1 MGEEPI
7 GVGMARRRRSSPQ
20 RGMQKEQ
27 WLRSGD
33 PHRARRWAYDELLF
47 GSLGDRERLSELRA
61 VLEELEQARTELA
74 RVYLELDEHVTRISI
89 LERRLHELTPEAERE
104 ERRRVASTPL
114 PHTRAAPPDTDA
126 RAASEDRSYS
136 LARCEGFEV
145 ESPAGVIGFV
155 EGLRFASRIDRPDLL
170 EVRGGRFGRQL
181 LLIPS
186 EQVEEVRVDEERV
199 LVRGVPLPSGDLLA
213 EVVERVRR
221 ALHVDEA
228 AS

>member
-1 MGEEPI
+1 
-7 GVGMARRRRSSPQ
+7 
-20 RGMQKEQ
+20 MQEEQ
-27 WLRSGD
+27 WLRRGH
-33 PHRARRWAYDELLF
+33 PPRERRWAYDELLF
-47 GSLGDRERLSELRA
+47 GRSGDRERLSQLRS
-61 VLEELEQARTELA
+61 VMEELEQERAELA
-74 RVYLELDEHVTRISI
+74 RVYLVLDEHLARISS
-89 LERRLHELTPEAERE
+89 LERRLQELTPGGQRD
-104 ERRRVASTPL
+104 ERRRVASAPL
-114 PHTRAAPPDTDA
+114 PHTRAAPPDPD

-145 ESPAGVIGFV
+145 ESPTGVIGVV

-199 LVRGVPLPSGDLLA
+199 VVRGVPLQTGDLLA
-213 EVVERVRR
+213 DVVDRVRR

-228 AS
+228 T

>member
-1 MGEEPI
+1 
-7 GVGMARRRRSSPQ
+7 MARRKRSSPQ
-20 RGMQKEQ
+20 RGTQEEQ
-27 WLRSGD
+27 WLRRGE
-33 PHRARRWAYDELLF
+33 PHRDRPWAYDELLF
-47 GSLGDRERLSELRA
+47 GRGDDRERLSELRA
-61 VLEELEQARTELA
+61 VMAELEQERAELA
-74 RVYLELDEHVTRISI
+74 RVYLVLDEHVARIST
-89 LERRLHELTPEAERE
+89 LERRLQELAPEGRRE
-104 ERRRVASTPL
+104 ERRRVASAPL
-114 PHTRAAPPDTDA
+114 PHTRAAPSETDA
-126 RAASEDRSYS
+126 RVASEDRSYS

-186 EQVEEVRVDEERV
+186 EEVEEVRVDEERV
-199 LVRGVPLPSGDLLA
+199 LVRGVPVPTGDLLA

-221 ALHVDEA
+221 ALHADQ

>member
-1 MGEEPI
+1 
-7 GVGMARRRRSSPQ
+7 
-20 RGMQKEQ
+20 MQKEQ
-27 WLRSGD
+27 WLRPGD
-33 PHRARRWAYDELLF
+33 PHRDRPWAYDELLF
-47 GSLGDRERLSELRA
+47 GPWNDRERLSELRSIM
-61 VLEELEQARTELA
+61 EELERERAELA
-74 RVYLELDEHVTRISI
+74 RVYLVLDEHVTRIAS
-89 LERRLHELTPEAERE
+89 LERRLQELTPGGERE
-104 ERRRVASTPL
+104 ERRRVASAPL

-126 RAASEDRSYS
+126 RATSEDRSYS

-199 LVRGVPLPSGDLLA
+199 LVRGVALPTGDLLA
-213 EVVERVRR
+213 EVVDRLRR

-228 AS
+228 S

>member
-1 MGEEPI
+1 MGERPV
-7 GVGMARRRRSSPQ
+7 GVGMARRKRNSPQ

-27 WLRSGD
+27 WLRHGD
-33 PHRARRWAYDELLF
+33 SHRDRPWAYHELLF
-47 GSLGDRERLSELRA
+47 GSWDDRERLSELRA
-61 VLEELEQARTELA
+61 VMDELEQERAELA
-74 RVYLELDEHVTRISI
+74 RVYLVLDEHLARIASLETRQQA
-89 LERRLHELTPEAERE
+89 LTPEGQWE
-104 ERRRVASTPL
+104 EPRRVASAPL

-186 EQVEEVRVDEERV
+186 EEVEEIRVAEERV
-199 LVRGVPLPSGDLLA
+199 LVRGVPEATGDLLA
-213 EVVERVRR
+213 DVVDRVRR

-228 AS
+228 L